1 MSRRQLPLTVSF
13 LSFAG
18 FCLVASS
25 VFATQPQLGSIL
37 PRGGQRGTE
46 VEVTFNG
53 QRLDDAQ
60 ELMIY
65 EPGLEV
71 ASFEVVNDKQVKA
84 KLKIATDCVL
94 GTKHIRVRTATGISD
109 MRTFRV
115 GALPAVA
122 EVEPNSEFINPQP
135 VPMNCTVEGA
145 IANEDVDYFVVE
157 AKKGDRITAEV
168 EAIRLGDSFFDVYVA
183 ILNEDRFEMSTS
195 DDAALVYQD
204 GIASIVAPADGKY
217 IVQIRETSY
226 GAGNQYRCHIGTF
239 PRPRSMVPAGGRPG
253 QAFPVKFYGD
263 VAGEMV
269 ATINTP
275 GDRPEEFF
283 AFAEDA
289 TGISPSGLVFRL
301 SDLDNV
307 IEQEPN
313 DAVAQATKGPA
324 PAAFNGILQTP
335 KDQDIFGF
343 TATKGQVFDVRVHA
357 RELRSE
363 LDPVLT
369 IYNAQGGG
377 IAANDDSGGPD
388 SYLRFSVPADG
399 EYFIGVRD
407 HLGRGGNAFHYRIEV
422 TPVAPVLQLSVNEF
436 DQYVEPKMSIPQGNR
451 IPLLVTATRRD
462 FGGPLEFSGADLP
475 HGVTIES
482 FTLAPGQ
489 AVAQLLLVAAPEAP
503 LGGKLGQ
510 ILGKLND
517 PAQPA
522 ALVGGRTKQDCVM
535 VRGQNNRPFF
545 VEAMPSLAVAVTQ
558 AVPFSLQIVEPKAPL
573 VQSGQMRLK
582 VVATRAEGFT
592 APIKIEMLLN
602 PPGINSSREA
612 SIAEGQTEAFI
623 DCNAAGN
630 AEVGAHKISVRGE
643 ATVGN
648 GRVMVAA
655 PFVTL
660 NVEQPFLKL
669 TFLKAAVEQGA
680 ETEFVANAELVKAFE
695 GNAQVQLLGLPNKVT
710 TTPIEMN
717 KETKELV
724 FKLKAEAD
732 APTTTS
738 KSLFCQVVI
747 TDQGEPVTHNI
758 GNGVLRVDQP
768 LPKKPDT
775 PMPATTAAAAPPMPP
790 AGQPVKRLT
799 RLEQLRLEQKQRVE
813 AQNAAPAGEAKP
825 AGGN

>member
-1 MSRRQLPLTVSF
+1 MSRRHLPYFVSC
-13 LSFAG
+13 LAFAG
-18 FCLVASS
+18 CCLVAGSAL
-25 VFATQPQLGSIL
+25 ATAPQLGNIL

-46 VEVTFNG
+46 VEVTLNG

-65 EPGLEV
+65 EPGVEV
-71 ASFEVVNDKQVKA
+71 AGFEIVNDKQVKA

-94 GTKHIRVRTATGISD
+94 GTKHIRVRTNTGVSE
-109 MRTFRV
+109 MHTFRV
-115 GALPAVA
+115 GALPGVP
-122 EVEPNSEFINPQP
+122 EVEPNSEFIKPQP
-135 VPMNCTVEGA
+135 VPMNCTVEGT
-145 IANEDVDYFVVE
+145 ITNEDVDYFVVE
-157 AKKGDRITAEV
+157 AKKGDRVTAEV

-183 ILNEDRFEMSTS
+183 ILNEERFEMSTS

-239 PRPRSMVPAGGRPG
+239 PRPRAIVPAGGRPG
-253 QAFPVKFYGD
+253 QSIPVKFYGD
-263 VAGEMV
+263 IAGEM
-269 ATINTP
+269 AGTITTP
-275 GDRPEEFF
+275 ADRPEEFA

-289 TGISPSGLVFRL
+289 QGISPSGFVFRV

-313 DAVAQATKGPA
+313 DTVAEATKGPA

-335 KDQDIFGF
+335 KDQDLFGF
-343 TATKGQVFDVRVHA
+343 TATKGQAFEIRVHA

-369 IYNAQGGG
+369 IYNSKGGT

-399 EYFIGVRD
+399 EYALGVRD
-407 HLGRGGNAFHYRIEV
+407 HLGRGGNAFHYRVEV

-436 DQYVEPKMSIPQGNR
+436 VQYVEPKLSVPQGNR
-451 IPLLVTATRRD
+451 TPLLVTATRRD
-462 FGGPLEFSGADLP
+462 FGGPLEFSGENLP
-475 HGVTIES
+475 PGVTIES
-482 FTLAPGQ
+482 YTLAPGQ
-489 AVAQLLLVAAPEAP
+489 AVAQLLLVAAPDAP
-503 LGGKLGQ
+503 VGGKLGQ

-522 ALVGGRTKQDCVM
+522 AIIGGRTKQDCVM
-535 VRGQNNRPFF
+535 VRGQNQRPFF
-545 VEAMPSLAVAVTQ
+545 VEPIPALAVAVTQ
-558 AVPFSLQIVEPKAPL
+558 AVPYSLQIVEPKAPL
-573 VQSGQMRLK
+573 VKSGSMKLK

-592 APIKIEMLLN
+592 APIKIEVLLN
-602 PPGINSSREA
+602 PAGMNSSREV

-643 ATVGN
+643 STVGN
-648 GRVMVAA
+648 GRVMVAS

-660 NVEQPFLKL
+660 NITDPFVKL
-669 TFLKAAVEQGA
+669 TFLKGAVEQGA
-680 ETEFVANAELVKAFE
+680 ETEFVANMEVDKAFE
-695 GNAQVQLLGLPNKVT
+695 GNAQVQLLGLPNKVA
-710 TTPIEMN
+710 TTPIEIN

-732 APTTTS
+732 AAVTTS
-738 KSLFCQVVI
+738 KSLFCQIVI
-747 TDQGEPVTHNI
+747 TEQGEPVTHNI
-758 GNGVLRVDQP
+758 GNGILRVDQP
-768 LPKKPDT
+768 LPKKPET
-775 PMPATTAAAAPPMPP
+775 PVAAATPAAALPTPP

-799 RLEQLRLEQKQRVE
+799 RLEQLRLEQKQRLE
-813 AQNAAPAGEAKP
+813 AQNAPAGEAKP

>member
-1 MSRRQLPLTVSF
+1 MSRRHLPFVVSCLSLAGLF
-13 LSFAG
+13 LSTSA
-18 FCLVASS
+18 A
-25 VFATQPQLGSIL
+25 FATAPQLGNIL

-46 VEVTFNG
+46 VEVTLNG

-60 ELMIY
+60 ELLVY
-65 EPGLEV
+65 EPGIEV
-71 ASFEVVNDKQVKA
+71 SGLTVVNDKQVKA
-84 KLKIATDCVL
+84 KLKIAPECVL
-94 GTKHIRVRTATGISD
+94 GTKHIRVRTNTGVSD

-122 EVEPNSEFINPQP
+122 EVEPNSEFIKPQS

-204 GIASIVAPADGKY
+204 GIASVIAPADGKY

-239 PRPRSMVPAGGRPG
+239 PRPRAIVPAGGRPG
-253 QAFPVKFYGD
+253 QPVPVKFYGD
-263 VAGEMV
+263 VAGEL
-269 ATINTP
+269 AGTINVP
-275 GDRPEEFF
+275 SDRPENFA

-289 TGISPSGLVFRL
+289 QGISPSGFIFRI

-313 DAVAQATKGPA
+313 DAIAQATKSPG
-324 PAAFNGILQTP
+324 PAAFNGLLQAP
-335 KDQDIFGF
+335 NDQDIFSF
-343 TATKGQVFDVRVHA
+343 TATKGQVFDVHVYA
-357 RELRSE
+357 RRLRSE
-363 LDPVLT
+363 VDPVLT

-388 SYLRFSVPADG
+388 SYLRFTVPADG

-407 HLGRGGNAFHYRIEV
+407 HLARGGNAFHYRVEMTPV
-422 TPVAPVLQLSVNEF
+422 TPQLQVTVNEF
-436 DQYVEPKMSIPQGNR
+436 VQYVEPRMAIPQGNR

-462 FGGPLEFSGADLP
+462 FGGPLEFAGENLP
-475 HGVTIES
+475 PGVSIES
-482 FTLAPGQ
+482 FALAPGQ
-489 AVAQLLLVAAPEAP
+489 AVAQVLLVAAPDAAI
-503 LGGKLGQ
+503 GAKLGQ
-510 ILGKLND
+510 IHAKLND
-517 PAQPA
+517 PNQA
-522 ALVGGRTKQDCVM
+522 ALLVGAKTKQDCVM
-535 VRGQNNRPFF
+535 VRGQNNIPFF
-545 VEAMPSLAVAVTQ
+545 TEAIPSLAVAVTQ
-558 AVPFSLQIVEPKAPL
+558 KVPFTLQVVEPKAPL

-592 APIKIEMLLN
+592 APIKIEVLLN
-602 PPGINSSREA
+602 PPGVNSSREV

-623 DCNAAGN
+623 DMNAAGN
-630 AEVGAHKISVRGE
+630 AEANDHKISVRGE

-648 GRVMVAA
+648 GPVMVAS
-655 PFVTL
+655 PFV
-660 NVEQPFLKL
+660 NLKIVPPYVQ
-669 TFLKAAVEQGA
+669 LKFQQAAVEQGA
-680 ETEFVANAELVKAFE
+680 ETEFVATMEVPKAFE

-710 TTPIEMN
+710 STPIEIN

-724 FKLKAEAD
+724 FKVKAEAD
-732 APTTTS
+732 APATTS
-738 KSLFCQVVI
+738 KSLFCQLVI
-747 TDQGEPVTHNI
+747 TEQGEPVTHNI
-758 GNGVLRVDQP
+758 GNGVLRIDQP

-775 PMPATTAAAAPPMPP
+775 PMPTAAATPAPMPP

-813 AQNAAPAGEAKP
+813 SQNGAPAAEAKP